1 MVQRSTGIEI
11 LIPDMGTEHTYR
23 AGEWLGERVLASGTY
38 FLSGVVPENGLC
50 NEKQNVI
57 VQSCQPVVSP
67 SSLYARIIMPRP
79 HCFHHLGQVPLREDA
94 DLHVDSSITIKGHT
108 AGTPYTLSTLQVLK
122 YAIVDNDPKN
132 VRLGC
137 HEFTKSAQEFGDD
150 FYMSLHIFAAPD
162 GPEIGTHAQGGFA
175 TVVAMGEGLAK
186 KIFLNSVVPVPDP
199 SAVQPPAGLIKAELR
214 SLSRRVETLTYLG
227 RWLRQFQDASTTPIS
242 LFEGVDG
249 DIVTCTEII
258 LDTGD

>member
-1 MVQRSTGIEI
+1 
-11 LIPDMGTEHTYR
+11 
-23 AGEWLGERVLASGTY
+23 
-38 FLSGVVPENGLC
+38 
-50 NEKQNVI
+50 
-57 VQSCQPVVSP
+57 
-67 SSLYARIIMPRP
+67 
-79 HCFHHLGQVPLREDA
+79 
-94 DLHVDSSITIKGHT
+94 
-108 AGTPYTLSTLQVLK
+108 
-122 YAIVDNDPKN
+122 
-132 VRLGC
+132 
-137 HEFTKSAQEFGDD
+137 
-150 FYMSLHIFAAPD
+150 
-162 GPEIGTHAQGGFA
+162 
-175 TVVAMGEGLAK
+175 MGEGLAK